1 MTSGTDVGAGEEPTR
16 VDRQSKSNT
25 EPHPESVVITAEIP
39 LASASRAR
47 RIGAPSGPSL
57 PERERRDSAPVALQ
71 LFVWFLFVLFV
82 VGLAGLAVEHFHPS
96 WVGFMRN
103 APAKSTARGHAGASN
118 GSNGNSKS
126 GFALTASSATGA
138 TYSVPT
144 ASSYELLVAAQNAC
158 YVEVKV
164 PPKSSHF
171 VYAHTITQST
181 SPATIRV
188 TGASSLYL
196 AARATS
202 LVVEVNSSRVG
213 TISPPKPFFTYTF
226 IPSST

>member
-1 MTSGTDVGAGEEPTR
+1 M
-16 VDRQSKSNT
+16 
-25 EPHPESVVITAEIP
+25 EPHLESVVITAEIP
-39 LASASRAR
+39 LVSTSRAR
-47 RIGAPSGPSL
+47 RISAPSGPSL

-71 LFVWFLFVLFV
+71 LFVWFLFALSV

-96 WVGFMRN
+96 WVGFLRN
-103 APAKSTARGHAGASN
+103 APAKSTAHHHAGASSN
-118 GSNGNSKS
+118 GSNGNSRS
-126 GFALTASSATGA
+126 RFALTASSATGA

-164 PPKSSHF
+164 PPRSSHF
-171 VYAHTITQST
+171 LYAQTITPSS
-181 SPATIRV
+181 SPATFRV
-188 TGASSLYL
+188 RGASSLYL

-226 IPSST
+226 IPSPT